1 MISLQDIKNIFNVLS
16 SSKKLIIFESKK
28 QYTEIFYEIE
38 KIFKKK
44 NIEYQSIITSENNE
58 NFITKEIFYLRPNI
72 IFTLLKFCK
81 NREIL
86 TSTPTINKKI
96 NNKLN
101 YSFFQHSLLINSNDK
116 HKNEMFFFDKVYS
129 CSLDQSKYLEGIIDK
144 RKIYP
149 FRYYHLDNFFDSKIK
164 NKIKR
169 SNNILVAPT
178 FGNNSLI
185 HVLNNNFFEKL
196 LVNYKIIIRLHPES
210 LKYKNDIDKIKFIL
224 SKLNNKNISLS
235 NSSNIEDIK
244 KCDFLITDNS
254 GIALTYA
261 YLKNVPPIFLIF
273 DKNPLERIYEN
284 FSKNFLDNI
293 SLISSTEINEVIRK
307 ISLIKQDN
315 SFYNK
320 IQKFKE
326 EQFQKFSLEN
336 INNLVI

>member
-1 MISLQDIKNIFNVLS
+1 MISLQNIKNIFNVLS

-38 KIFKKK
+38 KIFEKK

-58 NFITKEIFYLRPNI
+58 NFITKEIFYLSPNI

-81 NREIL
+81 DREIL

-144 RKIYP
+144 RKIFP
-149 FRYYHLDNFFDSKIK
+149 FRYYHLDTFFDSKIK
-164 NKIKR
+164 NNIKR

-178 FGNNSLI
+178 FGSNSLI
-185 HVLNNNFFEKL
+185 HALNNNFFEKL

-210 LKYKNDIDKIKFIL
+210 LKYKNDIDKIEFIL

-244 KCDFLITDNS
+244 NCDFLITDNS

-273 DKNPLERIYEN
+273 DKNPIERIYEN

-293 SLISSTEINEVIRK
+293 SLISSTEIDEVIRK

-326 EQFQKFSLEN
+326 EQFQKYSMEN
-336 INNLVI
+336 INNLIV

>member
-185 HVLNNNFFEKL
+185 HALNNNFFEKL

>member
-326 EQFQKFSLEN
+326 EQFQKYSMEN
-336 INNLVI
+336 INNLIV

>member
-185 HVLNNNFFEKL
+185 HALNNNFFEKL

-273 DKNPLERIYEN
+273 DKIA
-284 FSKNFLDNI
+284 
-293 SLISSTEINEVIRK
+293 
-307 ISLIKQDN
+307 
-315 SFYNK
+315 
-320 IQKFKE
+320 
-326 EQFQKFSLEN
+326 
-336 INNLVI
+336 

>member
-326 EQFQKFSLEN
+326 EQFQNYSMEN
-336 INNLVI
+336 INNLIV

>member
-185 HVLNNNFFEKL
+185 HALNNNFFEKL

-326 EQFQKFSLEN
+326 EQFQKYSMEN
-336 INNLVI
+336 INNLIV